1 MSDSSQAAS
10 KDRPARFRKANRN
23 RRVIVDEED
32 GPPGNLEEKQSPP
45 PATGPLFPT
54 REEALA
60 EMDDSDPEMGWPSMA
75 PAAGNITVHIFH

>member
-10 KDRPARFRKANRN
+10 KGRPSRFRKATRN
-23 RRVIVDEED
+23 SKVIVDEED
-32 GPPGNLEEKQSPP
+32 GPPGELEEKESAQ

-60 EMDDSDPEMGWPSMA
+60 AMDDSDPE
-75 PAAGNITVHIFH
+75 